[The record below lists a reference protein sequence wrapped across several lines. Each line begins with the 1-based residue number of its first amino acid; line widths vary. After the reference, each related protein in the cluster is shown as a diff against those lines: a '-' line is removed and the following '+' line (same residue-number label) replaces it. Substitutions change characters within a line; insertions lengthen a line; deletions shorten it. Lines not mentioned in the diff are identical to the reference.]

1 MEIVLNGT
9 LFSLS
14 EIARNEDSIMLQVSE
29 RLTGYYSRGWEVHRR
44 NMRVP
49 ATANKKQIRSA
60 LADHL
65 KAA

>member
-14 EIARNEDSIMLQVSE
+14 EVARNEGSVMLQIDE
-29 RLTGYYSRGWEVHRR
+29 RLTGISQGCESHRR
-44 NMRVP
+44 NIWVP
-49 ATANKKQIRSA
+49 ATANKKRVRSA